1 MTPESKSILITTI
14 AARQGGVPAML
25 RFAIDALRRNG
36 WDPHLAYYEPY
47 SQSPE
52 LSVPVQALV
61 RRAVSSRREEGIG
74 GTKATAVGAWLPEL
88 EFTHYRPS
96 AQWRELIAG
105 FPMHL
110 VISGTAIAGAALASL
125 GKPFVAWLATD
136 LEGDRCDRVGTFP
149 WYRRML
155 DQGLNVHVLRAQER
169 RVIHRAHV
177 LALSKHT
184 EGELNRI
191 AGRKV
196 VREVLPAPIDTRI
209 FKPKAGF
216 TTAGRIGF
224 SGRLDDPRKNVALL
238 LDSMVDLAHSCPES
252 ELVLI
257 GHRPGTPLEAWI
269 AARGLDARVKLL
281 PYVAPEQLPEILAEL
296 DVFAVPS
303 HQEGLCIAAL
313 EAMACGVPVISTR
326 CGGPEDFISN
336 GHNGWL
342 VEANARDLADALR
355 RVIKDRASRLSMGIA
370 ARRTIESHYSIGSAE
385 KILMGALNQ
394 TFPNQIRSLCA

>member
-105 FPMHL
+105 SPMHL

-169 RVIHRAHV
+169 RVIQHAHV

-326 CGGPEDFISN
+326 CGGPEDFISD
-336 GHNGWL
+336 GHNG
-342 VEANARDLADALR
+342 
-355 RVIKDRASRLSMGIA
+355 
-370 ARRTIESHYSIGSAE
+370 
-385 KILMGALNQ
+385 
-394 TFPNQIRSLCA
+394 